1 MKRAFYDVKPQ
12 ALEAVGNGNHLYRWD
27 IQEEEILSEIV
38 QEQSDEPI
46 EPGKR
51 VQYSCCEATI
61 IGTPTYDK
69 CVEAVIRDK
78 YTAEQEMAL
87 VNKYNSYQNSVTID
101 SAGVD
106 EYNDYLKYIF
116 NAKMVVKRDL
126 ELEEALVIAKEKLFN
141 KISEYDKSDEVNG
154 FLLNGEL
161 FWLDRETRMSV
172 SYSTSQEKALGN
184 ETTTI
189 WLGGKL
195 SMVLPC
201 EIVLGLLSQL
211 EVYAKKCYNKT
222 AEHKAAVDK
231 LKTLEDVESYDY
243 KSGYPERL
251 NLEV

>member
-38 QEQSDEPI
+38 QGQSDEPI

-87 VNKYNSYQNSVTID
+87 VNKYNSYLNSVTID

-116 NAKMVVKRDL
+116 NAKMVVNRDL

-189 WLGGKL
+189 WLGGK

>member
-12 ALEAVGNGNHLYRWD
+12 ALEAVGNGNYLYRWD
-27 IQEEEILSEIV
+27 VQEEEILSEIV

-46 EPGKR
+46 EPVKR
-51 VQYSCCEATI
+51 VQYSCCETTI

-87 VNKYNSYQNSVTID
+87 VNKYNSYLNSVTID

-189 WLGGKL
+189 WLGGK

>member
-189 WLGGKL
+189 WLGGK

-222 AEHKAAVDK
+222 AEHKAAVNK
-231 LKTLEDVESYDY
+231 LKRLEDVESYDY